1 MKLRPLLLII
11 IHFYFVAAAAQQRPY
26 YTQYILNNF
35 IINPAV
41 AGIENYADVKLSHRI
56 QWEGL
61 TDAPVTTYF
70 TIQGPLHKSNYPV
83 TTATGYRTPGEN
95 PRGNAYWRNYT
106 SAPAHA
112 GIGLTLLNDKAGSLN
127 RFTATAT
134 YAYHVGLTPGT
145 NLSAGISAGISQL
158 SLNTSN
164 LNFAVPVDPAVANA
178 NTINRLKPDISAGLW
193 LYAANYF
200 LGLSVQQIIPDAIY
214 FSNQPVGIV
223 PGKLVPHIFFTGG
236 YRYTLSDDIT
246 ALPSFQ
252 IRYIQ
257 PLPLGVDVNMKL
269 QYRDFLWAGASLRYK
284 NGFAAM
290 LGVNVNQSVNIGYSY
305 DYNTSALG
313 TVSSGTHEILIG
325 FLLNNRYADRCPER
339 LW

>member
-1 MKLRPLLLII
+1 MNFRPLLII
-11 IHFYFVAAAAQQRPY
+11 IFIFCFVAVSAQQRPY

-41 AGIENYADVKLSHRI
+41 AGIENYTDVKLSHRI

-61 TDAPVTTYF
+61 TDAPVTSYF
-70 TIQGPLHKSNYPV
+70 TIQGPLHKSNYPE
-83 TTATGYRTPGEN
+83 TTATGFQTPGDN

-112 GIGLTLLNDKAGSLN
+112 GIGLTILNDKAGSLN
-127 RFTATAT
+127 RFMASAT
-134 YAYHVGLTPGT
+134 YAYHVGLSPKT

-158 SLNTSN
+158 SLNTTN
-164 LNFAVPVDPAVANA
+164 LNFAVPVDPVIA
-178 NTINRLKPDISAGLW
+178 NTNNINRIKPDVSAGLW
-193 LYAANYF
+193 LYSSQYF
-200 LGLSVQQIIPDAIY
+200 LGLSIQQIIPDNIY
-214 FSNQPVGIV
+214 FSNQPVGIIA
-223 PGKLVPHIFFTGG
+223 GKLVPHVFFTGG
-236 YRYTLSDDIT
+236 YRYALSEDIT

-257 PLPLGVDVNMKL
+257 PLPVGIDVNVKL
-269 QYRDFLWAGASLRYK
+269 QYRDLIWTGASFRYN

-290 LGVNVNQSVNIGYSY
+290 LGININQLVNMGYSY
-305 DYNTSALG
+305 DYSTSYLG
-313 TVSSGTHEILIG
+313 TVSKGTHEILIG
-325 FLLNNRYADRCPER
+325 FLLNNHYADRCPER